1 VLSRRDK
8 GERYSSSNLYL
19 FASFILAQ
27 LNHLRAT
34 EEWTNLM
41 LVEQPRAYLRYAYEQ
56 HFAMPAFN
64 VCNLEMAKAVVE
76 AAIIERA
83 PVIVQ
88 TYPGDL
94 DHAAFGAGLGLLPGL
109 IKALAAEAPVPI
121 FLHLDHG
128 PGFDF
133 NLRCLQAGYSSVMF
147 DGHQLPIAEA
157 LAETAAI
164 ARMAHALNA
173 AVEGELGTF
182 GGDQGSQEFT
192 TPDEVPLMFEQ
203 GQVDMLAV
211 SVGSEHGQSSRLQ
224 LDLLQAIADKAQGPL
239 VIHGGSG
246 IHEDDVRAAVQL
258 GVVKINIGAALSR
271 AWCQGSREAL
281 DANQGHYGVLKTAM
295 GRVREVAQHR
305 LRLMGASGMA

>member
-1 VLSRRDK
+1 
-8 GERYSSSNLYL
+8 
-19 FASFILAQ
+19 
-27 LNHLRAT
+27 
-34 EEWTNLM
+34 M
-41 LVEQPRAYLRYAYEQ
+41 LIENPREYLRHAYEQ

-76 AAIIERA
+76 AAVLERA

-94 DHAAFGAGLGLLPGL
+94 AHSGFGKGLGPLPGI
-109 IKALAAEAPVPI
+109 IKALAAEAPVPV

-128 PGFDF
+128 PSFEYD
-133 NLRCLQAGYSSVMF
+133 LRCLHEGYSSVMF
-147 DGHQLPIAEA
+147 DGHELSLAAA
-157 LAETAAI
+157 LVETAAI

-192 TPDEVPLMFEQ
+192 NVDEVPLMFEH

-211 SVGSEHGQSSRLQ
+211 SVGSEHGQSSRLN
-224 LDLLQAIADKAQGPL
+224 LDLLKAIYAKAQAPL

-246 IHEDDVRAAVQL
+246 IHEDDVRAATQL

-281 DANQGHYGVLKTAM
+281 EAKAGHYGVLKQAM
-295 GRVREVAQHR
+295 QRVHEVARHR
-305 LRLMGASGMA
+305 LQLMGASGQA

>member
-1 VLSRRDK
+1 
-8 GERYSSSNLYL
+8 
-19 FASFILAQ
+19 
-27 LNHLRAT
+27 
-34 EEWTNLM
+34 M
-41 LVEQPRAYLRYAYEQ
+41 LVEKPRDYLRYAYEQ

-64 VCNLEMAKAVVE
+64 VCNLEMAKAVIE
-76 AAIIERA
+76 AATLERA

-94 DHAAFGAGLGLLPGL
+94 AHAAFGVGLGPLPGM
-109 IKALAAEAPVPI
+109 IKALAAQTPVPV

-128 PGFDF
+128 PSFAYD
-133 NLRCLQAGYSSVMF
+133 LQCLHEGYSSVMF
-147 DGHQLPIAEA
+147 DGHELSLQDA

-164 ARMAHALNA
+164 ARMAHALDA

-192 TPDEVPLMFEQ
+192 NPDEVMAMFEQ

-224 LDLLQAIADKAQGPL
+224 LDLLKTIYDKAQAPL

-281 DANQGHYGVLKTAM
+281 DAGLGHYGVLDKAEQ
-295 GRVREVAQHR
+295 RVREVAQHR
-305 LRLMGASGMA
+305 LRLMGASGRA